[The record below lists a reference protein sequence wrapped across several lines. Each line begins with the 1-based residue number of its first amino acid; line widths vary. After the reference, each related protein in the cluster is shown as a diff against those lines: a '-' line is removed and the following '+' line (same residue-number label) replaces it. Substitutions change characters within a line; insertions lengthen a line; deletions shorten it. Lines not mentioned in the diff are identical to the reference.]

1 MRDQTKN
8 CITLWRTYGVTQSKT
23 ICNHCRKSG
32 TVGSA
37 HGEWAHKQ
45 KTYSLLESWCKL
57 TFYNKVGL
65 WIFLL
70 NWFITFHNLICNI
83 FCKVWWENFILL
95 WRRFCMTIYTSLFS
109 LQKNEKKIQ
118 KLEIGTKTI
127 AGPRLFYSAG
137 LAEQGCLG
145 QHLPS
150 ASALSRIHWSEGPQP
165 KPKTSTR

>member
-1 MRDQTKN
+1 
-8 CITLWRTYGVTQSKT
+8 
-23 ICNHCRKSG
+23 
-32 TVGSA
+32 
-37 HGEWAHKQ
+37 
-45 KTYSLLESWCKL
+45 
-57 TFYNKVGL
+57 
-65 WIFLL
+65 
-70 NWFITFHNLICNI
+70 
-83 FCKVWWENFILL
+83 
-95 WRRFCMTIYTSLFS
+95 MTILHFS
-109 LQKNEKKIQ
+109 FIVAEKQKKIQ